1 MDKPLVLFNDRKRVV
16 NFRTHIITY
25 LALLVS
31 LEQEVIDFISAI
43 SDNTKVNRIH
53 FLATKSPFYAPA
65 LFLS

>member
-1 MDKPLVLFNDRKRVV
+1 MIGKRVV

-31 LEQEVIDFISAI
+31 LEHDVTDFISAI
-43 SDNTKVNRIH
+43 LDNTKVNRIH
-53 FLATKSPFYAPA
+53 FPATKSPLYAPA